1 MLFPHTKNM
10 DTFCSHVYT
19 VNDIHSGDMICVNC
33 GLILMERLIFENECP
48 DAYSKTSIETHDLY
62 DDTLIS
68 NEIKGNKN
76 RTKMFDRINTQA
88 MSVFTTDAIV
98 SKWLGDYLLPRD
110 VNETVKSILSDIV
123 NTGDYNHIAG
133 TNRRGVLSACIYMA
147 SLLHEHTCSKI
158 ELYTL
163 LNIKSVHFYY
173 GRRFLYEWNQKNHLC
188 DWFFKI

>member
-1 MLFPHTKNM
+1 MSLPQKM
-10 DTFCSHVYT
+10 DHCSHYYT
-19 VNDIHSGDMICVNC
+19 VNDIHSGDTICENC
-33 GLILMERLIFENECP
+33 GLIMMQRLIFENECP
-48 DAYSKTSIETHDLY
+48 DAYSKTSVETHDLY

-68 NEIKGNKN
+68 NAVKGCKNKKK
-76 RTKMFDRINTQA
+76 TFDRINTQA
-88 MSVFTTDAIV
+88 MSVSTTDVIV

-110 VNETVKSILSDIV
+110 VKETVKSILSDIV
-123 NTGDYNHIAG
+123 KTGDYSHIAG

-147 SLLHEHTCSKI
+147 SMLHEHTCSKI

-163 LNIKSVHFYY
+163 LNIKSMHFFY